1 MNQTCV
7 HFQENAADD
16 GPGQAGVSSSTAF
29 ASDSTVSAGLDVS
42 ACPDASAALPA
53 PAKPSSPAKRLFA
66 RDTFVVRGFAGTT
79 DALES
84 ARVCRD
90 AGIARATFY
99 EYFQDVFAV
108 ATWMWDHLMGSTL
121 YQMGRTLDCYTA
133 HVRKFEVLRE
143 HREFFENA
151 MRIVDYASICQHGGR
166 MMHEHIEGEFER
178 KAGRA
183 LTECEALWL
192 EFFVTGAKHMTR
204 HWVERGMVEDPVE
217 MAELFAGNVPAF
229 LVPYLEP
236 DGSPGDA
243 P

>member
-1 MNQTCV
+1 MSKTETCLAV
-7 HFQENAADD
+7 
-16 GPGQAGVSSSTAF
+16 V
-29 ASDSTVSAGLDVS
+29 
-42 ACPDASAALPA
+42 AALDE
-53 PAKPSSPAKRLFA
+53 RM
-66 RDTFVVRGFAGTT
+66 RTT
-79 DALES
+79 S
-84 ARVCRD
+84 IARVKVVDLCRD

-108 ATWMWDHLMGSTL
+108 ATWMWDHLMASTL

-133 HVRKFEVLRE
+133 HLRKFEVLRE

-178 KAGRA
+178 KAGRS
-183 LTECEALWL
+183 LTGREALWL

-229 LVPYLEP
+229 LLPYLEP

-243 P
+243 AAETGSAAPDGTGRAAPPNLAAP